1 MGRTRLYFT
10 EEEKKA
16 ALKRISIKTRL
27 KNKDKVRA
35 RSLITQGRDQV
46 GRLLRVCKQRARLQG
61 KEFRLTKADII
72 IPEICPYLGCKITNI
87 FGHGKIQTNASIDR
101 KNPKLGYTHDNI
113 QIISHLAN
121 RMKQEA
127 SKEQLLQF
135 AQGILRMY
143 G

>member
-1 MGRTRLYFT
+1 MSRIRLYFT

-16 ALKRISIKTRL
+16 AQKRNSLKTRL
-27 KNKDKVRA
+27 KNKAKLKA
-35 RSLITQGRDQV
+35 RSILVQGQDQI
-46 GRLLRVCKQRARLQG
+46 GRLLRVCKQRAQLQH
-61 KEFRLTKADII
+61 KEFRLTEDDII
-72 IPEICPYLGCKITNI
+72 IPEVCPYLGCKITNI

-101 KNPKLGYTHDNI
+101 KNPKLGYTPDNV

-127 SKEQLLQF
+127 SREQLLQF